1 MLQQLITYVQAN
13 PVFSVIY
20 TAICTIII
28 WLYKEFKTMQEKD
41 IQNKL
46 NRIQR
51 KLESH
56 IKVEAAIARY
66 QARSDSPGNL
76 ENLYEK
82 LGECGSGF
90 SEDIRKLIRD
100 FYLRRDTDSLS
111 TVMIFIQAEIGRLAK
126 QKNILDS
133 RELAD
138 DAVDSVFK
146 LLNPLKP
153 IMAAF
158 AIFFTFLWFISL
170 VFSED
175 NIWNKVYSGTTF
187 ITVSLSIMFIF
198 AISVVW
204 MGGELVIRE
213 KFGTFLKLSM
223 MLAPLFLLLNWKLSI
238 LSLLIQIVAGIILG
252 KKLKSRI
259 VVM

>member
-1 MLQQLITYVQAN
+1 M
-13 PVFSVIY
+13 
-20 TAICTIII
+20 
-28 WLYKEFKTMQEKD
+28 
-41 IQNKL
+41 
-46 NRIQR
+46 
-51 KLESH
+51 
-56 IKVEAAIARY
+56 
-66 QARSDSPGNL
+66 
-76 ENLYEK
+76 YEK

-126 QKNILDS
+126 QKNRLDS

-138 DAVDSVFK
+138 DAVDSVYK

-158 AIFFTFLWFISL
+158 AIIFALLWFIL
-170 VFSED
+170 IAISED
-175 NIWNKVYSGTTF
+175 NIWNKVYSGITF

-204 MGGELVIRE
+204 MDGELVIRE
-213 KFGTFLKLSM
+213 KFDTFLKLSM
-223 MLAPLFLLLNWKLSI
+223 MLAPLFLLLSWKLSI

-252 KKLKSRI
+252 KKLKTRI
-259 VVM
+259 VVT